1 MSILRDDI
9 DVARAPAPVAPLT
22 ATIGFPEGGSVL
34 DAAAT
39 EKLDSMLDS
48 PQLLGGGAITL
59 RGHSDSTGDDAANL
73 RVSKRRA
80 VAVRDW
86 LISKGIAAERMTVIA
101 MGEQNPAKPNALPD
115 GSPNKAGRAANRRVE
130 MTVAVPAGTP
140 AAAPSGAPET
150 LVDKVTQQAH

>member
-1 MSILRDDI
+1 
-9 DVARAPAPVAPLT
+9 
-22 ATIGFPEGGSVL
+22 
-34 DAAAT
+34 
-39 EKLDSMLDS
+39 
-48 PQLLGGGAITL
+48 
-59 RGHSDSTGDDAANL
+59 
-73 RVSKRRA
+73 RA